1 MRQQQY
7 AQSCDN
13 IDHLFYFTL
22 QRMKHIKHK
31 SFWIWSN
38 RFFTVMLFAVL
49 PHFVYAMEDAFWGR
63 WFCDSTLRVDYTFT
77 GDALHQYISLDEIR
91 SSEGWYGRRVNM
103 KVPALRGNGMVKM
116 TDVATG
122 DTLFCTS
129 FSTLFQEWQTTEE
142 ATRHSKSFEN
152 VFLFPM
158 PRRDAQI
165 EVALYDTHNRQTAR
179 FTHLVTP
186 SDILI
191 RPIDAKH
198 AAPHRSIFKGGDSKG
213 CIDVAIVA
221 EGYTEAERELFYKD
235 AETICR
241 EIMRYSP
248 FSEHHNDFNFTA
260 VALESRESGVSIPHE
275 HLWKNTALGASFD
288 TFYSQRYLTT
298 LRLKKLHDSLAGIPY
313 EHIIILANTDNY
325 GGGGIYNSY
334 TLSAAHNPL
343 CLPVTVHEFGHSFG
357 GLGDEYFYDDQY
369 EQFYFPGIE
378 PWEQNL
384 TTLAEFEK
392 KWQDMLPDGTSI
404 PTQCEGLAEN
414 DMEHIGVY
422 EGGGYQSKG
431 VYRAFIDCRM
441 KTNNT
446 KRFCA
451 VCERAI
457 NRIIAHQTVPME
469 QSHKR

>member
-1 MRQQQY
+1 MKFIKFR
-7 AQSCDN
+7 
-13 IDHLFYFTL
+13 HLKKGRL
-22 QRMKHIKHK
+22 LIL
-31 SFWIWSN
+31 
-38 RFFTVMLFAVL
+38 MLFAAL
-49 PHFVYAMEDAFWGR
+49 PHILPAAEDTAFAQ
-63 WFCDSTLRVDYTFT
+63 WFCDSTLRVDYVFT
-77 GDALHQYISLDEIR
+77 GDALHQHISLDELR
-91 SSEGWYGRRVNM
+91 TSEGWYGRRVNLT
-103 KVPALRGNGMVKM
+103 VPALRGNGAVSMI
-116 TDVATG
+116 DVATG
-122 DTLFCTS
+122 DTVFCTS

-142 ATRHSKSFEN
+142 ATRHSRSFEN
-152 VFLFPM
+152 VFLLPM
-158 PRRDAQI
+158 PRHEARI
-165 EVALYDTHNRQTAR
+165 EVVLYDTHNRRTAS
-179 FTHLVTP
+179 FSHLVTP

-191 RPIDAKH
+191 RPIDTSH
-198 AAPHRSIFKGGDSKG
+198 VAPHRPIFSGGNSKD

-221 EGYTEAERELFYKD
+221 EGYTEAERDIFYND
-235 AETICR
+235 AETLCR
-241 EIMRYSP
+241 EIMSYRP

-275 HLWKNTALGASFD
+275 HLWKDTALGASFD
-288 TFYSQRYLTT
+288 TFYSERYLTT

-334 TLSAAHNPL
+334 TLTAAHNSL

-384 TTLAEFEK
+384 TTLADFGK
-392 KWQDMLPDGTSI
+392 KWYDMLPEGTPI
-404 PTQCEGLAEN
+404 PTPHAGLAGN

-431 VYRAFIDCRM
+431 VYRASMDCRM

-446 KRFCA
+446 ERFCA

-457 NRIIAHQTVPME
+457 ERVIIHHIKSLEQIHFNR
-469 QSHKR
+469 K

>member
-1 MRQQQY
+1 MQ
-7 AQSCDN
+7 
-13 IDHLFYFTL
+13 
-22 QRMKHIKHK
+22 HIKHK
-31 SFWIWSN
+31 PFWCG
-38 RFFTVMLFAVL
+38 RFFAVILFAVF
-49 PHFVYAMEDAFWGR
+49 PHLVCAKGKMTFEQ
-63 WFCDSTLRVDYTFT
+63 WFCDSTLRLDYIFT
-77 GDALHQYISLDEIR
+77 GDALHQHIALDELR
-91 SSEGWYGRRVNM
+91 SSEGWYGRRVNLTE
-103 KVPALRGNGMVKM
+103 PALRGNGTLNM
-116 TDVATG
+116 TDVSTG

-142 ATRHSKSFEN
+142 ATRHSRSFEN
-152 VFLFPM
+152 VFLVPM
-158 PRRDAQI
+158 PHCDVRL
-165 EVALYDTHNRQTAR
+165 EVVLYDTHNRQTAR
-179 FTHLVTP
+179 FSHIVTP

-191 RPIDAKH
+191 RPIDATH
-198 AAPHRSIFKGGDSKG
+198 AAPHRAIFSGGDSKG

-221 EGYTEAERELFYKD
+221 EGYTEEERELFYQD

-241 EIMRYSP
+241 EIMRYRP
-248 FSEHHNDFNFTA
+248 FSKHHDDFNFTA

-275 HLWKNTALGASFD
+275 QLWKDTALGASFD

-325 GGGGIYNSY
+325 GGGGIYNNY

-369 EQFYFPGIE
+369 EQFYYPGIE

-384 TTLAEFEK
+384 TTLADFGK
-392 KWQDMLPDGTSI
+392 KWQDMLPEGTPV
-404 PTQCEGLAEN
+404 PTPCEELAEN

-431 VYRAFIDCRM
+431 VYRAFMDCRM

-457 NRIIAHQTVPME
+457 ERVIAHQIMPLE
-469 QSHKR
+469 HSHHKSK

>member
-1 MRQQQY
+1 
-7 AQSCDN
+7 
-13 IDHLFYFTL
+13 
-22 QRMKHIKHK
+22 MKHIKYK
-31 SFWIWSN
+31 TFRYG
-38 RFFTVMLFAVL
+38 RFFAVILFAVL
-49 PHFVYAMEDAFWGR
+49 PHLVCAKEKMTFEQ
-63 WFCDSTLRVDYTFT
+63 WFCDSTLRVDYIFT
-77 GDALHQYISLDEIR
+77 GDALHQHIALDELR
-91 SSEGWYGRRVNM
+91 SSEGWYGRRVNLTE
-103 KVPALRGNGMVKM
+103 PALRGNGTLNM
-116 TDVATG
+116 TDVSTG

-142 ATRHSKSFEN
+142 ATRHSRSFEN
-152 VFLFPM
+152 VFLVPM
-158 PRRDAQI
+158 PRCDVRM
-165 EVALYDTHNRQTAR
+165 EVVLYDTHNRQTAR
-179 FTHLVTP
+179 FSHLVTP

-191 RPIDAKH
+191 RPIDATH
-198 AAPHRSIFKGGDSKG
+198 AAPHRAIFSGGDSKG

-221 EGYTEAERELFYKD
+221 EGYTEEERELFYQD

-248 FSEHHNDFNFTA
+248 FSKHHNDFNFTA

-275 HLWKNTALGASFD
+275 KLWKDTALGASFD

-369 EQFYFPGIE
+369 EHFYYPGIE

-384 TTLAEFEK
+384 TTLADFGK
-392 KWQDMLPDGTSI
+392 KWQDMLPDGTPV
-404 PTQCEGLAEN
+404 PTPCKGLAGN

-431 VYRAFIDCRM
+431 VYRAFMDCRM

-457 NRIIAHQTVPME
+457 ERVIAHQIKPLE
-469 QSHKR
+469 HSHHKSK

>member
-1 MRQQQY
+1 MQ
-7 AQSCDN
+7 
-13 IDHLFYFTL
+13 
-22 QRMKHIKHK
+22 HIKHK
-31 SFWIWSN
+31 PFWCG
-38 RFFTVMLFAVL
+38 RFFAVILFAVF
-49 PHFVYAMEDAFWGR
+49 PHLVCAKGKMTFEQ
-63 WFCDSTLRVDYTFT
+63 WFCDSTLRLDYIFT
-77 GDALHQYISLDEIR
+77 GDALHQHIALDELR
-91 SSEGWYGRRVNM
+91 SSEGWYGRRVNLTE
-103 KVPALRGNGMVKM
+103 PALRGNGTLNM
-116 TDVATG
+116 TDVSTG

-142 ATRHSKSFEN
+142 ATRHSRSFEN
-152 VFLFPM
+152 VFLVPM
-158 PRRDAQI
+158 PRCDVRL
-165 EVALYDTHNRQTAR
+165 EVVLYDTHNRQTAR
-179 FTHLVTP
+179 FSHIVTP

-191 RPIDAKH
+191 RPIDATH
-198 AAPHRSIFKGGDSKG
+198 AAPHRAIFSGGDSKG

-221 EGYTEAERELFYKD
+221 EGYTEEERELFYQD

-241 EIMRYSP
+241 EIMRYRP
-248 FSEHHNDFNFTA
+248 FSKHHDDFNFTA

-275 HLWKNTALGASFD
+275 QLWKDTALGASFD

-325 GGGGIYNSY
+325 GGGGIYNNY

-369 EQFYFPGIE
+369 EQFYNPGIE

-384 TTLAEFEK
+384 TTLADFGK
-392 KWQDMLPDGTSI
+392 KWQDMLPEGTPV
-404 PTQCEGLAEN
+404 PTPCEELAEN

-431 VYRAFIDCRM
+431 VYRAFMDCRM

-457 NRIIAHQTVPME
+457 ERVIAHQIMPLE
-469 QSHKR
+469 HSHHKSK

>member
-1 MRQQQY
+1 
-7 AQSCDN
+7 
-13 IDHLFYFTL
+13 
-22 QRMKHIKHK
+22 
-31 SFWIWSN
+31 
-38 RFFTVMLFAVL
+38 
-49 PHFVYAMEDAFWGR
+49 
-63 WFCDSTLRVDYTFT
+63 
-77 GDALHQYISLDEIR
+77 
-91 SSEGWYGRRVNM
+91 
-103 KVPALRGNGMVKM
+103 M
-116 TDVATG
+116 TDVSTG

-129 FSTLFQEWQTTEE
+129 FCTLFQEWQTTEE
-142 ATRHSKSFEN
+142 ATRDSRSFEN
-152 VFLFPM
+152 VFLVPM
-158 PRRDAQI
+158 PRCDVRL
-165 EVALYDTHNRQTAR
+165 EVVLYDTHNRQTAR
-179 FTHLVTP
+179 FSHIVTP

-191 RPIDAKH
+191 RPIDATH
-198 AAPHRSIFKGGDSKG
+198 AAPHRAIFSGGDSKG

-221 EGYTEAERELFYKD
+221 EGYTEEERELFYQD

-241 EIMRYSP
+241 EIMRYRP
-248 FSEHHNDFNFTA
+248 FSKHHDDFNFTA

-275 HLWKNTALGASFD
+275 QLWKNTALGASFD

-325 GGGGIYNSY
+325 GGGGIYNNY

-369 EQFYFPGIE
+369 EQFYYPGIE

-384 TTLAEFEK
+384 TTLADFGK
-392 KWQDMLPDGTSI
+392 KWQDMLPEGTPV
-404 PTQCEGLAEN
+404 PTPCEELAEN

-431 VYRAFIDCRM
+431 VYRAFMDCRM

-457 NRIIAHQTVPME
+457 ERVIAHQIMPLE
-469 QSHKR
+469 HSHHKSK